1 MNEALRE
8 LTRRADIKGY
18 RLVLATVME
27 RGDGVLAG
35 GLATVE
41 RRECPFEARPY
52 ATLRWAV
59 GDDGQAY
66 FYQGH
71 YDLDR
76 GDALADHHARA
87 GWSAELIA

>member
-35 GLATVE
+35 GLATAATPSPTTTRGRGG
-41 RRECPFEARPY
+41 RR
-52 ATLRWAV
+52 
-59 GDDGQAY
+59 
-66 FYQGH
+66 
-71 YDLDR
+71 
-76 GDALADHHARA
+76 
-87 GWSAELIA
+87 S

>member
-35 GLATVE
+35 GLAVVE

-59 GDDGQAY
+59 GDDGQATSTRATTTSTA
-66 FYQGH
+66 QTPSPTTT
-71 YDLDR
+71 R
-76 GDALADHHARA
+76 GR
-87 GWSAELIA
+87 GGRRS